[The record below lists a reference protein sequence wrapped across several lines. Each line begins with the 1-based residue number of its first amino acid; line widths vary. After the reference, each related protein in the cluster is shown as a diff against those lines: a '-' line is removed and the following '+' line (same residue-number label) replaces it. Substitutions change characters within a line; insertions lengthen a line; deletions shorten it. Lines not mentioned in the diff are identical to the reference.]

1 MGVVGDICRKITIL
15 TPSQTQIIDNAAN
28 VLGLAADLAHA
39 QVTLYAPARS
49 ENFLA
54 IVAQAKPN
62 TSYIDF
68 KTNILGSTVQS
79 GEEPLVWRTL
89 VSGTN
94 IAGQREWALGMDAL
108 EMRVY
113 PILDSDGCIIAAAS
127 FETNAQEANA
137 DGHGMLVETAYM
149 ILTTATSGGAVGDK
163 IYRPL
168 GTRDGIVIIDE
179 RGHITFANSAADAI
193 YKVLGISRVIG
204 RRISD
209 RQVNMKLVQ
218 QALTAGQPIEKE
230 TEAGNMILVQ
240 RAIPIFA
247 GGLVVRTVFIV
258 ADVTEIRK
266 KEKELL
272 VKSAVIQ
279 EIHHRVKNNLQTIA
293 SLLRLQ
299 ARRTKTPEVKAALRE
314 SVNRILSISVV
325 HEFLSQQDREY
336 IDVAEVTKNILDLVI
351 QNMLEPNFNIE
362 TVLNGQTVILPS
374 EQASSLALVINEL
387 IQNSIEHGFVGRK
400 EGLIGV
406 DIATTP
412 ESYQIDIYDDG
423 IGLPRDF
430 SLQNTNSLGLQIVR
444 TLIENDLGGEFRLF
458 SRAGTH
464 AFITIPRLTEGAK
477 EAKEE

>member
-1 MGVVGDICRKITIL
+1 MGVAADICRKMTAL
-15 TPSQTQIIDNAAN
+15 TASQLQIIDNAAS

-79 GEEPLVWRTL
+79 SEEPLVWRTL
-89 VSGTN
+89 VSGAN
-94 IAGQREWALGMDAL
+94 IAGQREWELGMEAL

-113 PILDSDGCIIAAAS
+113 PLMDADGQTIAAAS
-127 FETNAQEANA
+127 FETNSQEAGA

-149 ILTTATSGGAVGDK
+149 LLTMAAASSPLGPK
-163 IYRPL
+163 LYRPL

-179 RGHITFANSAADAI
+179 RGYVIFANSAAEAI
-193 YKVLGISRVIG
+193 YKVLGINRVVG
-204 RRISD
+204 RRVSD
-209 RQVNMKLVQ
+209 RQVNMRLAQ
-218 QALTAGQPIEKE
+218 QAFASGQSLEKE
-230 TEAGNMILVQ
+230 IEAGNMILVQ

-247 GGLVVRTVFIV
+247 GGLAVRAVFII

-325 HEFLSQQDREY
+325 HEFLSQQDREF

-351 QNMLEPNFNIE
+351 QNMLEPDFNIE

-374 EQASSLALVINEL
+374 EHASSLALVINEL

-412 ESYQIDIYDDG
+412 QTYQIDIYDDG
-423 IGLPRDF
+423 IGLPKDF
-430 SLQNTNSLGLQIVR
+430 NLQNTNSLGLQIVR
-444 TLIENDLGGEFRLF
+444 TLVESDLGGKFRLF